1 MAAAGEVARVY
12 CFQSPSATVDF
23 RPSRFVAIDA
33 DLDRKIVAIGAF
45 ATRAPAQGPA
55 RGPAGAVV
63 HVRP

>member
-1 MAAAGEVARVY
+1 
-12 CFQSPSATVDF
+12 
-23 RPSRFVAIDA
+23 VAIDA

-45 ATRAPAQGPA
+45 AARAPAQGPA